1 MRFGSAQ
8 AEIPDVE
15 PEAKIPSDEDED
27 FEPEH
32 FEEPESQPEID
43 EVTHGDL
50 ERPTA
55 SFMDT
60 LLILALIF
68 SQNSGQTSK
77 KNL

>member
-1 MRFGSAQ
+1 M
-8 AEIPDVE
+8 E

-60 LLILALIF
+60 SLILALIF
-68 SQNSGQTSK
+68 FKILDKLPRKNSSDIM
-77 KNL
+77 